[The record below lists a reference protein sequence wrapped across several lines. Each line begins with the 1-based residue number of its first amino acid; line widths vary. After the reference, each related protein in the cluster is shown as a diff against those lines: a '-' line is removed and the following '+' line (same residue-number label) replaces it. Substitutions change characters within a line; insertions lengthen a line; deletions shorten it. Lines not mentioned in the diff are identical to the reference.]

1 MKRVRLI
8 DTLDPKYLKSLIHVT
23 EKEEG
28 MKKDWKGKS
37 VVKGRIGFF
46 PHALS
51 LSDLPSFPMLLS
63 PGKLTFIFV
72 TFNEVQR

>member
-28 MKKDWKGKS
+28 MKKD
-37 VVKGRIGFF
+37 
-46 PHALS
+46 
-51 LSDLPSFPMLLS
+51 
-63 PGKLTFIFV
+63 
-72 TFNEVQR
+72 